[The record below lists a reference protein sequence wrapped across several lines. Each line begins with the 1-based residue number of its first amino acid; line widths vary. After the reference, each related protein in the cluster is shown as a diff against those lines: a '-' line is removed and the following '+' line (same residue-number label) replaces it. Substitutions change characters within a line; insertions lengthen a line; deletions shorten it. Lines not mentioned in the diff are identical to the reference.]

1 MSADWK
7 VALVASSLFVS
18 LTAFSSFV
26 STQPPAAKPAAPP
39 PVPAPVTDTCPAIV
53 PLPAPEPSRAVPTL
67 VQEGTRTVNRRVQA
81 LAGELAKM
89 WTRNPQELV
98 ETIERASHEATKSP
112 SETLLLAIAY
122 AETNGKI
129 LDVSEAGA
137 VGLAQ
142 ATPIAIEQ
150 EAFDGKLFVTD
161 DYLAGA
167 RAYIMKKPLGDADF
181 IASSVIAHDDARSR
195 KRAKHLLR
203 SAFDLRREGVDDLN
217 LLAPFA
223 KPSYFEKIR
232 KEDAHNLATL
242 KKLQKLLDRGSRRDL
257 RAFRDGVRREYRD
270 LKRTQADTWRQY
282 QLDLAARRDA
292 MLEEHFHAPARVVK
306 KTEPYEAGE
315 YLAEHLD
322 ERFSAKQMADF
333 LVRHL
338 ERKENEA
345 RKLTKSDAKVEEM
358 TAALYNG
365 GSHNVKRMLAGLIR
379 SLPETE
385 RYMKKV
391 PATRRRLDSAASA
404 AAR

>member
-1 MSADWK
+1 MSGYWK
-7 VALVASSLFVS
+7 VILLSAAASVS
-18 LTAFSSFV
+18 LPSS
-26 STQPPAAKPAAPP
+26 PAPQGFAPP
-39 PVPAPVTDTCPAIV
+39 PALPPVVHECLAID
-53 PLPAPEPSRAVPTL
+53 PLPPAEPSNAVPTL
-67 VQEGTRTVNRRVQA
+67 VDAGTRSINRRVKA

-89 WTRNPQELV
+89 WTRNPEELV
-98 ETIERASHEATKSP
+98 TVIDDASREASVTP
-112 SETLLLAIAY
+112 SETLLLAIAH

-142 ATPIAIEQ
+142 ATPIACRQ
-150 EAFDGKLFVTD
+150 EEFEGKLFVTA

-181 IASSVIAHDDARSR
+181 IASIVVAHDDAKSR

-203 SAFDLRREGVDDLN
+203 SAFDLRREGVDDLS
-217 LLAPFA
+217 LLDRFA
-223 KPSYFEKIR
+223 KRSYFEKIR
-232 KEDAHNLATL
+232 KEDAHNLAML
-242 KKLQKLLDRGSRRDL
+242 RRLQKLLDHGSRREL
-257 RAFRDGVRREYRD
+257 RAFRDTARSEYRD
-270 LKRTQADTWRQY
+270 LKRTQAESWRQY
-282 QLDLAARRDA
+282 QIDLATDRDA
-292 MLEEHFHAPARVVK
+292 MLQEHFHAPADMVK
-306 KTEPYEAGE
+306 KSEPYEAGE

-322 ERFSAKQMADF
+322 ERFSATRMAAF

-338 ERKENEA
+338 ERKEEEA

-391 PATRRRLDSAASA
+391 PATRRRLDQVAERAEPKTVDT
-404 AAR
+404 R